1 MTVSYEEARKRVA
14 VIADAFDAD
23 ATFGS
28 DLLKALDYGK
38 AADCLR
44 SILAGPP
51 EPSEEVVFEIMTDPA
66 YLAEVR
72 DEQQTWL
79 AEHIVQIIQKARRA

>member
-1 MTVSYEEARKRVA
+1 MVQINQDRSAETWQ
-14 VIADAFDAD
+14 VI
-23 ATFGS
+23 
-28 DLLKALDYGK
+28 
-38 AADCLR
+38 
-44 SILAGPP
+44 AGPP
-51 EPSEEVVFEIMTDPA
+51 EPSEEGLVFEIMTDPA